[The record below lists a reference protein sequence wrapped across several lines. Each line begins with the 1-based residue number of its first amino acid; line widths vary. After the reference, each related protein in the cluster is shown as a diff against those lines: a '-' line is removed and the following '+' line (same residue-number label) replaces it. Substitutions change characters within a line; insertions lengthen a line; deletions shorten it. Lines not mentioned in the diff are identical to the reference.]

1 MRGLWMTAAL
11 GGWMAG
17 SRSAAAQQPTQAAE
31 PTGRANFI
39 LVQTAAPPDS
49 VLAALRTYLVRSG
62 FVPDTLDPV
71 RGLLTTRV
79 LEEGEIL
86 AEQMKIRAVRGAA
99 GWRLTGV
106 YLMGGPGGRNFTAF
120 PALYFGLND
129 APAKATFRLLEA
141 AARAIPGGKLSYG
154 RAKVPFGA
162 FTKWQEAL
170 KMPW

>member
-1 MRGLWMTAAL
+1 MRNCSIASAL
-11 GGWMAG
+11 GGLLGLALP
-17 SRSAAAQQPTQAAE
+17 AAAQQLAPT
-31 PTGRANFI
+31 PDGRANFI
-39 LVQTAAPPDS
+39 LVQTAARSDS
-49 VLAALRTYLVRSG
+49 VLAGLRTYLVNNG

-86 AEQMKIRAVRGAA
+86 AEQMKVRAVRGAE

-106 YLMGGPGGRNFTAF
+106 YLIGGPGGRNFTAF
-120 PALYFGLND
+120 PALYFGLYD
-129 APAKATFRLLEA
+129 APAKATFRLLEG
-141 AARAIPGGKLSYG
+141 AARAIPGGTLRYG